1 MALALTGARVFDG
14 DGFHE
19 NSAVITRKGHIV
31 GIVPADEGPKDI
43 ARVKLKGGILA
54 PAFID
59 TQVNGG
65 GGVLLNND
73 PTVDGVRRIAEAH
86 RHFGTMGLLPT
97 IITDRREVMEAAAQ
111 AVRKARRA
119 GVRGILGIH
128 IEGPFIDP
136 RRKGAHD
143 PALIRPMTEE
153 DAAWL
158 TQLDCGI
165 VMVTVAP
172 SACPPAMI
180 RALAA
185 KGVMV
190 SLGHAE
196 ATAEEARQAFAA
208 GARGVTH
215 LFNAMSQL
223 GHRAPG
229 LVGAA
234 LADPDCW
241 CGLIADG
248 HHVDPVALKIA
259 LAAKPKDKFMLVTDA
274 MSPAAG
280 GPDRFTLQGREV
292 VARHGRLELADGTL
306 AGANIT
312 MDMAVRYCV
321 KTLGVPLADA
331 LCMASLNPAAFL
343 GCDDEFGRIAP
354 GYRSCLVHLNDDL
367 ESQGVLMEHT

>member
-1 MALALTGARVFDG
+1 MASAFTGARIFDG
-14 DGFHE
+14 DDLRDGQ
-19 NSAVITRKGHIV
+19 AVIVEKARVT
-31 GIVPADEGPKDI
+31 GIVSTE
-43 ARVKLKGGILA
+43 KLSTGISRIDLDGGILA
-54 PAFID
+54 PGFID

-65 GGVLLNND
+65 GGALLNND

-86 RHFGTMGLLPT
+86 RHFGTVGLLPT
-97 IITDRREVMEAAAQ
+97 VITDRREVMEAAAQ
-111 AVRKARRA
+111 AVRKALDA

-143 PALIRPMTEE
+143 PALIRTMSEE
-153 DAAWL
+153 DVAWL
-158 TQLDCGI
+158 TRLDCGM

-172 SACPPAMI
+172 SACPPEMI
-180 RALAA
+180 RALTA
-185 KGVMV
+185 KGVIV

-196 ATAEEARQAFAA
+196 ATAGEAQQAFVA

-215 LFNAMSQL
+215 VFNAMSQL

-234 LADPDCW
+234 LANPNCW

-248 HHVDPVALKIA
+248 HHVDPVVLKIA
-259 LAAKPKDKFMLVTDA
+259 LAAKSRDKFMLVTDA

-321 KTLGVPLADA
+321 KTLGIPLADV
-331 LCMASLNPAAFL
+331 LRMASLNPARFL
-343 GCDDEFGRIAP
+343 GCDGEFGRIAP
-354 GYRSCLVHLNDDL
+354 GYLANLVHLSDDL
-367 ESQGVLMEHT
+367 HVQRTWIE